1 MSEFALLGAE
11 VVAVA
16 VLVLGLYFPR
26 HRRRDLMVAYF
37 GVNIGVL
44 AVADALRT
52 SNAGTGLGLGFALFG
67 VLSIIRLRSTELDQH
82 EVAYFFSALALGL
95 LGALET
101 ASIWRNIALMGLIL
115 AVMAIVDNRWLLGR
129 YRQQIIVLDS
139 VVTDQNDLVS
149 RLEELLDAKVHA
161 ARPLRV
167 DLINDST
174 LVDVRY
180 AGPARRSVA
189 PVSPAGYPV
198 RR

>member
-11 VVAVA
+11 VVAVT

-37 GVNIGVL
+37 SVNIGVL
-44 AVADALRT
+44 AVADALRS

-95 LGALET
+95 LGALDT
-101 ASIWRNIALMGLIL
+101 ASIWRNIALMGLIVG
-115 AVMAIVDNRWLLGR
+115 VMAIVDNRWLLGR
-129 YRQQIIVLDS
+129 YRQQIVVLDS
-139 VVTDQNDLVS
+139 VVTSQDELVA
-149 RLEELLDAKVHA
+149 RLEELLDAKVHS

-180 AGPARRSVA
+180 AGLSRKSIA
-189 PVSPAGYPV
+189 PVSPAAYAGH
-198 RR
+198 R

>member
-1 MSEFALLGAE
+1 MSAFVLLGAE
-11 VVAVA
+11 VLAVT

-52 SNAGTGLGLGFALFG
+52 TG

-95 LGALET
+95 LGALDT
-101 ASIWRNIALMGLIL
+101 VSIWRNIALMGLIL
-115 AVMAIVDNRWLLGR
+115 AVMAIVDNRRVFSR
-129 YRQQIIVLDS
+129 YEHQTVVLDS
-139 VVTDQNDLVS
+139 VVTN
-149 RLEELLDAKVHA
+149 REELIGLLEHLLDGKVHS

-174 LVDVRY
+174 VVDVRY
-180 AGPARRSVA
+180 ARTSSRAVA
-189 PVSPAGYPV
+189 PVSPAAYAA